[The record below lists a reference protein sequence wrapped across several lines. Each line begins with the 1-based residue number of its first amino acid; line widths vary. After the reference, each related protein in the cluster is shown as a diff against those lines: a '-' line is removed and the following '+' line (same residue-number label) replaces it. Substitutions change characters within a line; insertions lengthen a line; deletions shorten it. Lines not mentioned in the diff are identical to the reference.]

1 MQKPG
6 LIPAARH
13 GRRHSGKVR
22 QAGITLIEL
31 MMVLTI
37 VAILGAI
44 AVPSYTQ
51 YTRRAHRT
59 DAKTALLRLA
69 TNQERFYLQNRRY
82 GTNAAAD
89 LAALGFNSA
98 LSENGAYAI
107 TITAADPT
115 SGFTATATAVAG
127 GAFDQRNDTDCLQF
141 KIDETGRRSA
151 TPDPNPNRRC
161 W

>member
-13 GRRHSGKVR
+13 GRGHSGKVR

-82 GTNAAAD
+82 GTNAE
-89 LAALGFNSA
+89 LAALGFPNNPPRSD
-98 LSENGAYAI
+98 NGAYAI
-107 TITAADPT
+107 AITAADA